1 MNPSFEQLT
10 DICTRLSLFAVY
22 QNYSTISQQAVAQE
36 RNYLDFLIEILNTE
50 IQARDNRRIS
60 TLTKIAGFPAIKTI
74 DDYDF
79 SFNAV
84 ANKTKIKELF
94 SLAFIERKQNIVFLG
109 PSGVGKTHL
118 AIALGYFATQRGIKV
133 KFITA
138 ADLILQIE
146 AAIRQDRYSYYIRNQ
161 ISGPRILI
169 VDEIGYIPMNRQSAN
184 LFFQIVA
191 KRYEHGSIIFT
202 SNLPFGR
209 WAEVFAQDSALT
221 AAMLDRLLHHATVIN
236 FQGGSSYRLKDK
248 VKAGIVTEGN

>member
-10 DICTRLSLFAVY
+10 DICTRLSLFAVS